1 MIYKTLKK
9 VSDYCQ
15 LLDKSKY
22 PATQTKRGI
31 TFTNNG
37 DGTIT
42 ANGTAVGGYSVFPVQ
57 NLITV
62 IAGHKYLISTG
73 YTSQLGIQLYT
84 KGNKVFAP
92 HDIYNVPQIITCI
105 VTYNQVQYE
114 IVFNN
119 GVTVS
124 GAILKPQLFDL
135 TERYGAG
142 NEPTTVEQFRQDF
155 PEELYDYKPYCFVK
169 SYKSVMICKTKNLF
183 PTSTAVGTLSAWEQ
197 STTRQFEEDKWY
209 MGISGNNYYAPNNII
224 DYELTENYVYINGT
238 GSGYGIGKAFK
249 CEPNQTYTVSCK
261 WIKNTTYFEIAT
273 GFYDENGKFLHNISS
288 GYLVERKTFTTPA
301 NCKWFTVCFIAINKG
316 STYVYNIQLEEGST
330 ATDFIPNGY
339 ITSYKKS
346 LVCKTKNL
354 FDYTK
359 VNGLE
364 HTSTGNPY
372 SNYLKINGESF
383 GVMVGLY
390 DRGVNFIPHFILDA
404 GTYTMSL
411 IAKGTSPGDY
421 GQFGIIKF
429 NSDGT
434 KPSFTKEWRP
444 SDSRQSYTFT
454 LDENSEIAIRVQA
467 YGNASNNKNL
477 DSTFS
482 NIQLELG
489 DTATEYHPYGYL

>member
-9 VSDYCQ
+9 VSDVCQ

-22 PATQTKRGI
+22 FATQTINGVK
-31 TFTNNG
+31 FTKND
-37 DGTIT
+37 DGTFT
-42 ANGTAVGGYSVFPVQ
+42 ANGTATANIDYRGVSYNAKENIVAGRKYLMRGCPAGGSEDTYYMRLIYLGYDYGNGLIAEVTDSGAAYYDIQIIVKAGTVCD
-57 NLITV
+57 NLI
-62 IAGHKYLISTG
+62 
-73 YTSQLGIQLYT
+73 
-84 KGNKVFAP
+84 F
-92 HDIYNVPQIITCI
+92 
-105 VTYNQVQYE
+105 
-114 IVFNN
+114 
-119 GVTVS
+119 
-124 GAILKPQLFDL
+124 KPQLFDL
-135 TERYGAG
+135 TEMYGAG
-142 NEPTTVEQFRQDF
+142 NEPTTVEEFRQDF

-169 SYKSVMICKTKNLF
+169 SYK
-183 PTSTAVGTLSAWEQ
+183 TLL
-197 STTRQFEEDKWY
+197 K
-209 MGISGNNYYAPNNII
+209 
-224 DYELTENYVYINGT
+224 
-238 GSGYGIGKAFK
+238 
-249 CEPNQTYTVSCK
+249 
-261 WIKNTTYFEIAT
+261 
-273 GFYDENGKFLHNISS
+273 
-288 GYLVERKTFTTPA
+288 
-301 NCKWFTVCFIAINKG
+301 
-316 STYVYNIQLEEGST
+316 
-330 ATDFIPNGY
+330 ATDDKI

-346 LVCKTKNL
+346 LICTTKNL

-364 HTSTGNPY
+364 HTTTGNPN

-390 DRGVNFIPHFILDA
+390 DRGVNFMPHFILDA

-411 IAKGTSPGDY
+411 IAKGTSPGDT

-434 KPSFTKEWRP
+434 KPSFTKQWVT

-467 YGNASNNKNL
+467 YGNASNANNL

>member
-9 VSDYCQ
+9 VSNYCQ

-22 PATQTKRGI
+22 PATKTVNGV

-42 ANGTAVGGYSVFPVQ
+42 VNGTATENAFISLDGIG
-57 NLITV
+57 V
-62 IAGHKYLISTG
+62 IKGHKYLWKGTPVGGASSTFHSYIFG
-73 YTSQLGIQLYT
+73 RMELFVIDTGSGIILT
-84 KGNKVFAP
+84 MKENGF
-92 HDIYNVPQIITCI
+92 
-105 VTYNQVQYE
+105 TYPVLAR
-114 IVFNN
+114 VMSST
-119 GVTVS
+119 TVS
-124 GAILKPQLFDL
+124 NLVFKPQLFDL
-135 TERYGAG
+135 TEMYGAG

-169 SYKSVMICKTKNLF
+169 SYKNTMICKTKNLF

-330 ATDFIPNGY
+330 STDFVPNGY
-339 ITSYKKS
+339 IQSYKKS

-390 DRGVNFIPHFILDA
+390 DRGVNFIPHFILNA

-411 IAKGTSPGDY
+411 TAKGTYPGEE

-434 KPSFTKEWRP
+434 KPSFTKQWVT

-467 YGNASNNKNL
+467 YGNASNAKNL

-489 DTATEYHPYGYL
+489 DTATDYVPYGHL

>member
-9 VSDYCQ
+9 VSEYCQ
-15 LLDKSKY
+15 LLDKSKF
-22 PATQTKRGI
+22 PATQTVVGV

-37 DGTIT
+37 DGSIT
-42 ANGTAVGGYSVFPVQ
+42 ANGTSTGNIYLQLFTSGIAIKRGKYLLIGCPSGSTANTYHLRITNSRTNYTRLDRDNGAGVIFSYDLDYASCY
-57 NLITV
+57 ITV
-62 IAGHKYLISTG
+62 IIYTG
-73 YTSQLGIQLYT
+73 TVCDNL
-84 KGNKVFAP
+84 VF
-92 HDIYNVPQIITCI
+92 
-105 VTYNQVQYE
+105 
-114 IVFNN
+114 
-119 GVTVS
+119 
-124 GAILKPQLFDL
+124 KPQLFDL
-135 TERYGAG
+135 TEMYGAG

-155 PEELYDYKPYCFVK
+155 PEEMYDYKPYCFIK
-169 SYKSVMICKTKNLF
+169 SYK
-183 PTSTAVGTLSAWEQ
+183 TLLKAS
-197 STTRQFEEDKWY
+197 
-209 MGISGNNYYAPNNII
+209 NNKI
-224 DYELTENYVYINGT
+224 
-238 GSGYGIGKAFK
+238 
-249 CEPNQTYTVSCK
+249 
-261 WIKNTTYFEIAT
+261 
-273 GFYDENGKFLHNISS
+273 
-288 GYLVERKTFTTPA
+288 
-301 NCKWFTVCFIAINKG
+301 
-316 STYVYNIQLEEGST
+316 
-330 ATDFIPNGY
+330 

-364 HTSTGNPY
+364 HTTTGNSY

-383 GVMVGLY
+383 GVMVGMY
-390 DRGVNFIPHFILDA
+390 DIGVNFIPHFILDA

-434 KPSFTKEWRP
+434 KPSFTKEWAT

-467 YGNASNNKNL
+467 YGNASNAYNL

-489 DTATEYHPYGYL
+489 DTATDYVPYGHL